1 MSKIS
6 IVGLGPGEYSLISQG
21 ALDALHSSCR
31 IYLRTEKHPIV
42 NKLKET
48 IKYTSLDYFYDS
60 EENFEDVYYKISKH
74 IVELAKEGDLVY
86 AVPGHPRVAEKTV
99 GIIESMAKENN
110 IEVETI
116 ASMSFVDA
124 MFNYLAVDPADG
136 FKLIDAF
143 EIENSY
149 IDTNTSMIITQIY
162 DHFIASNIKLKLMEY
177 YDYDQEVCI
186 VNGAGVKNL
195 ESKKYVPLYELDRSE
210 NLFNYLTSLYIPKS
224 SKKMYNTV
232 HDLEAIMNTLRG
244 ENGCDWDKKQTH
256 ESLKK
261 YVIEEAYELCQ
272 AIDNDDIDEMIEELG
287 DILLQVIFHCQIGK
301 EEGYFDLKEVVNGIC
316 TKLINRHPHVFN
328 NVDLDYCHR
337 RGITVCNVAGY
348 SSLSVAQHTF
358 ALALELLHKNSYYH
372 NYVQSGQYSES
383 GMFSHIGPRFYELH
397 EKTWG
402 IIGMGNIGRTVA
414 KIAEAFGCQV
424 QYYSTSGKNT
434 KQDYLSVD
442 LETLLK
448 TSDIVSIHCP
458 LNEQTKGLIGEES
471 FKLMKKEAI
480 LINVGRGGIVDEEAL
495 VEALQNNEIA
505 GAGLDVFEREPLA
518 KESPLLQINDA
529 SKLLMTPHIAWA
541 TVEARNRLFDLVV
554 DNIQGFLKGDLKNVC

>member
-272 AIDNDDIDEMIEELG
+272 AIDNDDIDELIEELG
-287 DILLQVIFHCQIGK
+287 DILLQVIFHCQIGE
-301 EEGYFDLKEVVNGIC
+301 EEGYFNLGDVSSSIC
-316 TKLINRHPHVFN
+316 NKLIHRHPHVFK
-328 NVDLDYCHR
+328 NVDVDMNKFDKTWEELKKEEK
-337 RGITVCNVAGY
+337 GETTVTEGLQRIPQFLPALTKAEKIQHKA
-348 SSLSVAQHTF
+348 SLVGF
-358 ALALELLHKNSYYH
+358 DWDNIGDVCKKVEEEYKELLDECKSRNIKYIKEEL
-372 NYVQSGQYSES
+372 GDLL
-383 GMFSHIGPRFYELH
+383 FSIVNLARFL
-397 EKTWG
+397 
-402 IIGMGNIGRTVA
+402 
-414 KIAEAFGCQV
+414 QV
-424 QYYSTSGKNT
+424 
-434 KQDYLSVD
+434 D
-442 LETLLK
+442 
-448 TSDIVSIHCP
+448 P
-458 LNEQTKGLIGEES
+458 
-471 FKLMKKEAI
+471 
-480 LINVGRGGIVDEEAL
+480 EEAL
-495 VEALQNNEIA
+495 NLTSKKFIKRFKFIEDN
-505 GAGLDVFEREPLA
+505 A
-518 KESPLLQINDA
+518 KAMNKTLEDMTLEEMD
-529 SKLLMTPHIAWA
+529 KLWEKAK
-541 TVEARNRLFDLVV
+541 F
-554 DNIQGFLKGDLKNVC
+554 Q